1 MIATIGSEKSLTPEK
16 AMDLLLTVGADL
28 TPIRVYL
35 SELLK
40 VSIFGNN
47 LQPLPSQTSGICQ
60 FVCLYVCT
68 YMHACMRM

>member
-1 MIATIGSEKSLTPEK
+1 MLLGAEKSLTPEK

-40 VSIFGNN
+40 VSILGSN
-47 LQPLPSQTSGICQ
+47 LQSVPSQTSGIVLMCML
-60 FVCLYVCT
+60 VC
-68 YMHACMRM
+68 